1 MRARLPGVAGTAIAF
16 ALAAGVFMQ
25 AAPLAALLD
34 LGELQL
40 ILRLGVTVIAL
51 GLFDA
56 MMTRL
61 LARPAPIPDTR
72 RTGSDDD

>member
-1 MRARLPGVAGTAIAF
+1 VSARLLGVAGTAIAF

-25 AAPLAALLD
+25 AAPLAALLG
-34 LGELQL
+34 LGELHL

-56 MMTRL
+56 LMTRL
-61 LARPAPIPDTR
+61 LARLRPHP
-72 RTGSDDD
+72 